1 MNLARHERGLEE
13 KGRLRCTRL
22 RSMPRHASWQVTR
35 GAHGSR
41 RRGGLV
47 GDAPERR
54 YWSDVEARA
63 HMSCVHYGLHLDE
76 TLHLH
81 QPMKG
86 CQID

>member
-1 MNLARHERGLEE
+1 MDLARHERGLEE

-47 GDAPERR
+47 GDASGRR
-54 YWSDVEARA
+54 HWDDVEHVRA
-63 HMSCVHYGLHLDE
+63 NALPSGVHFGQLTALHV
-76 TLHLH
+76 
-81 QPMKG
+81 
-86 CQID
+86 